1 MQYLAIREA
10 IIEQI
15 DTGALAAKQK
25 LPSERQLAQAFNT
38 TRITL
43 REALS
48 LLEAEGRIYREDR
61 RGWFIAPRAL
71 EFNPLSM
78 CDFSEQA
85 KAQDFIPSI
94 ELIKAQSGFG
104 NKKISALLGL
114 SAFTQIH
121 TIERLLYLNDSPVA
135 YGMHY
140 FISEYYPDLL
150 KTDLSDCI
158 NTKSAKACP
167 TKVSFEL
174 IHGSFLK
181 DKTSALNIKPG
192 SPALVLSQTYSD
204 NQNRPLYANLFYWR
218 LEAVRLKAELNLIKK
233 ESH

>member
-71 EFNPLSM
+71 EFNPLAIL
-78 CDFSEQA
+78 DFSQQA
-85 KAQDFIPSI
+85 KDQDFTPGIK
-94 ELIKAQSGFG
+94 LIKAQSGFG
-104 NKKISALLGL
+104 NKKISALLAL
-114 SAFTQIH
+114 SAFTQVH
-121 TIERLLYLNDSPVA
+121 SIERLLYLNDSPVA
-135 YGMHY
+135 YAEHY
-140 FISEYYPDLL
+140 FISEYYPNLL
-150 KTDLSDCI
+150 KADLSQSLESQNSKI
-158 NTKSAKACP
+158 SP
-167 TKVSFEL
+167 TKITFE
-174 IHGSFLK
+174 IINGSFLE
-181 DKTSALNIKPG
+181 DKASALNIKSG
-192 SPALVLSQTYSD
+192 SPSLLLTQTYRDS
-204 NQNRPLYANLFYWR
+204 QNRPLYANLLHWR
-218 LEAVRLKAELNLIKK
+218 LEAVRLKADLIK
-233 ESH
+233 